1 MDLRKGKM
9 GMQISKLINIIEK
22 GLLSLIAILAVV
34 ATIEEVV
41 QIYFNRSVQLA
52 DLLLLFIYTE
62 VLGMIGIF
70 FVSNKIPITIP
81 IFISM
86 TAIARLII
94 LQGKE
99 MDMTFLLYESGSIL
113 ILALAVL
120 VVRYKPISRYNYQ
133 HEDAD

>member
-9 GMQISKLINIIEK
+9 GMQIAKLINIIEK

-81 IFISM
+81 IFIAM

-99 MDMTFLLYESGSIL
+99 MDMTYLLYESGSIL

-120 VVRYKPISRYNYQ
+120 VVAILSGRRVSNM
-133 HEDAD
+133 

>member
-1 MDLRKGKM
+1 MNLHKGKVEM
-9 GMQISKLINIIEK
+9 EIAKLINFIEK
-22 GLLSLIAILAVV
+22 GLLSLIAVLAVV
-34 ATIEEVV
+34 ATVEEVV
-41 QIYFNRSVQLA
+41 QIYLNRSIQLA

-99 MDMTFLLYESGSIL
+99 MDMTYLVYESGSIL

-120 VVRYKPISRYNYQ
+120 VVRFKPINRYNYQ
-133 HEDAD
+133 HEDDD

>member
-1 MDLRKGKM
+1 M
-9 GMQISKLINIIEK
+9 GMQIAKLINIIEK
-22 GLLSLIAILAVV
+22 GLLSLIAVLAVI
-34 ATIEEVV
+34 ATIEEVF
-41 QIYFNRSVQLA
+41 QIYLNRSVQLA

-99 MDMTFLLYESGSIL
+99 MDMAYLLYESGSIL

-120 VVRYKPISRYNYQ
+120 IVRYKPTSRYNYQ
-133 HEDAD
+133 HEDDN